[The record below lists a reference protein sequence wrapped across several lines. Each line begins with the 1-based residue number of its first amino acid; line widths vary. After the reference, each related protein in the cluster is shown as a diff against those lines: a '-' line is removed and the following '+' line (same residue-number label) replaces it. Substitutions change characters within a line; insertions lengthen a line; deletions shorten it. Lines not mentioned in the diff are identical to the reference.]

1 MINRMVMVG
10 NDTTV
15 GRGGWRGRPTHNLLL
30 EKLVFHIENDR
41 IDQNN
46 PPIVSL

>member
-15 GRGGWRGRPTHNLLL
+15 GWRGRPTHNLFL
-30 EKLVFHIENDR
+30 EKLVFQIENDR